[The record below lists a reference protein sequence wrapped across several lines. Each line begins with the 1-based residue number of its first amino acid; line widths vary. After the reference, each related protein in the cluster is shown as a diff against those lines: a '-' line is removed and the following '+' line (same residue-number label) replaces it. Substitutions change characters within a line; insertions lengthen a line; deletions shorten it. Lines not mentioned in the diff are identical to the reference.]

1 MRGKRAFLLLLLL
14 AGPAWAGEPAVKL
27 PTEVRARPG
36 RLTLIRAETEGKA
49 LRWVS
54 LSEGADLLPYLDK
67 QAIFSASAPGR
78 YRILAYT
85 AAVVLHRERA
95 LGAVV
100 VERPPPPGPAPTP
113 PGPAPSPPPPAR
125 VRAKL
130 DSPYRADRDPDR
142 AK

>member
-36 RLTLIRAETEGKA
+36 RLTLIRAETEGKV

-67 QAIFSASAPGR
+67 QAIFSAPAPGR

-85 AAVVLHRERA
+85 AAGDVPSEPA
-95 LGAVV
+95 LCTVIVEGAS
-100 VERPPPPGPAPTP
+100 PPGPAPTP
-113 PGPAPSPPPPAR
+113 PGPAPPPPGPGPGPPPPDR
-125 VRAKL
+125 LRADL
-130 DSPYRADRDPDR
+130 EAAYRAD
-142 AK
+142 